1 MDLSNAHGLESGILL
16 GIINEKLR
24 LECHSLE
31 ELSSVYELDTQG
43 VQDKLSGLGYKYDP
57 LTNQF
62 KNK

>member
-1 MDLSNAHGLESGILL
+1 MDLSNAHEFESDILL

-24 LECHSLE
+24 LECSSLE
-31 ELSSVYELDTQG
+31 ELSSVYELDTSK
-43 VQDKLSGLGYKYDP
+43 VKDKLSDLGYEYDP